1 MQKDVIVSIKGL
13 KKHFRVKDK
22 ILKAVD
28 FFDLDIFHGEMVGL
42 VGESGCG
49 KSTLGKTLL
58 RLIEPSA
65 GQVLYNET
73 DIYSLSHQKMK
84 KMRRNMQMLLQD
96 PYSSLNPR
104 INVEQIIGEALDI
117 HHLSKGGKRT
127 ERIIEL
133 LELVNLNPDDRY
145 RFPHEF
151 SGGQRQRI
159 GLARALAVEPKF
171 LVLDEPISALD
182 VSVQAQVV
190 NLLKSLQKRMNLTY
204 LFISHDLSLVKY
216 ISDRV
221 AVMYL
226 GRLVELAS
234 SDSLYEDPLHPY
246 TEVLLSSM
254 TELGEE
260 KKKKHVFI
268 EGEIPSPFE
277 ERKGCVFCKRCPKAL
292 PICSQKIPEFQ
303 EAKPKHWVAC
313 HLYGENQ

>member
-1 MQKDVIVSIKGL
+1 MSPTPLLSIKGL
-13 KKHFRVKDK
+13 KKHFKVDK
-22 ILKAVD
+22 QVLKAVD
-28 FFDLDIFHGEMVGL
+28 FFDLDIYPGEMIGL

-65 GQVLYNET
+65 GEVFFEDTN
-73 DIYSLSHQKMK
+73 IYTLSHQKMK
-84 KMRRNMQMLLQD
+84 KMRRNIQMLLQD

-104 INVEQIIGEALDI
+104 MNVEQIIGEALDI
-117 HHLSKGGKRT
+117 HHLAKGDSRKK
-127 ERIIEL
+127 RIIEL

-159 GLARALAVEPKF
+159 GLARALAVEPRF

-190 NLLKSLQKRMNLTY
+190 NLLKSLQRQMNLTY
-204 LFISHDLSLVKY
+204 LFISHDLSLVRH

-226 GRLVELAS
+226 GRLVELATS
-234 SDSLYEDPLHPY
+234 EFLYSQPLHPY
-246 TEVLLSSM
+246 SEILLSSVS
-254 TELGEE
+254 ELNKE
-260 KKKKHVFI
+260 KQKKHVFI
-268 EGEIPSPFE
+268 EGEIPSPLE
-277 ERKGCVFCKRCPKAL
+277 VHKGCVFYKRCPKAKA
-292 PICSQKIPEFQ
+292 ICREKVPNLQQKSD
-303 EAKPKHWVAC
+303 KHWVAC
-313 HLYGENQ
+313 HLYGEDK